1 MAYNEDEY
9 LQLSGIQHFR
19 FCRRQWALIHIE
31 NLWAE
36 NVRTV
41 DGELMHERAHDSGL
55 REKRA
60 GVIVTRDLAISS
72 PTLGASGACDV
83 VEFRKSADGIPLPG
97 EEGRFRPYPVEYKH
111 GSPRAALRAGDVSGR
126 NALLRYPKGRAVF
139 RRNAAPGRGRVHAGA
154 APGGDGYHEGNA
166 QPLPAR
172 PYAEGEADEVLQ
184 CLFPER
190 PVPAENV
197 ALRFREELPAET
209 YGGNTMRRLLNTLFV
224 TSEDAYLTLDGENIV
239 VRREKEEAG
248 RFPLHNLEEIVSFS
262 YAGASPALMG
272 ACTKR
277 NIGLS
282 FCTPSGRFL
291 ARTAGVETGNVL
303 LRREQYRV
311 ADDPAA
317 SCRIANLMIWGK
329 LYNGRWSIERT
340 KRDHKL
346 RIDAERFENA
356 SAAIRDILPQVM
368 EAGSLDS
375 LRGLEGAAASVY
387 FEVFDDMILRSKETF
402 YYRGR
407 NRRPPDNVNAMLSFS
422 YSLLAGSCAS
432 ALESVG
438 LDAYVGFLHR
448 DRPGRT
454 SLALDLMEE
463 LRPCMADRFV
473 LTLINNQVM
482 RAEDFETAENGVV
495 LMTDMGRRKFLKRW
509 QERKQE
515 TITHPYLGE
524 KLPWGL
530 VPYMQALL
538 LARYLRRDLDAYP
551 PFLWK

>member
-1 MAYNEDEY
+1 
-9 LQLSGIQHFR
+9 
-19 FCRRQWALIHIE
+19 
-31 NLWAE
+31 
-36 NVRTV
+36 
-41 DGELMHERAHDSGL
+41 
-55 REKRA
+55 
-60 GVIVTRDLAISS
+60 
-72 PTLGASGACDV
+72 
-83 VEFRKSADGIPLPG
+83 
-97 EEGRFRPYPVEYKH
+97 
-111 GSPRAALRAGDVSGR
+111 
-126 NALLRYPKGRAVF
+126 
-139 RRNAAPGRGRVHAGA
+139 
-154 APGGDGYHEGNA
+154 
-166 QPLPAR
+166 
-172 PYAEGEADEVLQ
+172 
-184 CLFPER
+184 
-190 PVPAENV
+190 
-197 ALRFREELPAET
+197 
-209 YGGNTMRRLLNTLFV
+209 MRRLLNTLFV

-239 VRREKEEAG
+239 VRREKEEAA

-272 ACTKR
+272 ACTRR

-303 LRREQYRV
+303 LRREQYRI

-317 SCRIANLMIWGK
+317 SCQIAKLMIWGK

-407 NRRPPDNVNAMLSFS
+407 NRRPPLDNVNAMLSFS

-482 RAEDFETAENGVV
+482 RAEDFETAENGAV
-495 LMTDMGRRKFLKRW
+495 LMTDMSRRKFLKSW

-530 VPYMQALL
+530 VPLHAGPAAGAVSAPLGDPD
-538 LARYLRRDLDAYP
+538 ARSAVSLEVSLCWFLISYDVNTQDAAGRRRLRLIAKQCVNYGQRVQNSVFECILDAAQCRQLQHKLCSLMDKEKDSLRFYYSAIAMKP
-551 PFLWK
+551 RWNTSRSMFAYQPEGVLMV